1 MNLKSEDL
9 VATKKKD
16 EDFIESLWY
25 ELRNTQDDRLRALRD
40 GDKHKSAL
48 LAGEV
53 NGMLWVIKKV
63 EDYLSD

>member
-1 MNLKSEDL
+1 M
-9 VATKKKD
+9 VATRKKD

-25 ELRNTQDDRLRALRD
+25 ELRNTQDDRLQALRD
-40 GDKHKSAL
+40 GDTHKSTL

-53 NGMLWVIKKV
+53 NGMLWVIKMV

>member
-1 MNLKSEDL
+1 M

-25 ELRNTQDDRLRALRD
+25 ELRNTQDDRLQALRD

-53 NGMLWVIKKV
+53 NGMLWVIKMV
-63 EDYLSD
+63 EDYFSD

>member
-1 MNLKSEDL
+1 MRGMIIM
-9 VATKKKD
+9 TTMD

-25 ELRNTQDDRLRALRD
+25 KLRNTQDDRLRALRD
-40 GDKHKSAL
+40 GDKHKSTL

-53 NGMLWVIKKV
+53 NGMLWVIKRV

>member
-1 MNLKSEDL
+1 M

-25 ELRNTQDDRLRALRD
+25 ELRNTQDDRLQALRD
-40 GDKHKSAL
+40 GDKHKSTL

-53 NGMLWVIKKV
+53 NGMLWVINMV
-63 EDYLSD
+63 QHYLSD

>member
-1 MNLKSEDL
+1 M
-9 VATKKKD
+9 KKKD
-16 EDFIESLWY
+16 EDFIESLLY
-25 ELRNTQDDRLRALRD
+25 KIRNTQDDRLRALRD

-53 NGMLWVIKKV
+53 NGLLWAIQRI

>member
-1 MNLKSEDL
+1 M

-25 ELRNTQDDRLRALRD
+25 ELRNTQDDRLQALRD
-40 GDKHKSAL
+40 GDKHKSTL

-53 NGMLWVIKKV
+53 NGMLWVIKMV

>member
-1 MNLKSEDL
+1 MRGIIIM
-9 VATKKKD
+9 TTMD

-25 ELRNTQDDRLRALRD
+25 KLRNTQDDRFRALRD

>member
-1 MNLKSEDL
+1 M

-16 EDFIESLWY
+16 KDFIEDLWY
-25 ELRNTQDDRLRALRD
+25 KLRNTQDDRLRALRD
-40 GDKHKSAL
+40 GNKHKSTL

>member
-1 MNLKSEDL
+1 VISL
-9 VATKKKD
+9 TKKD

-25 ELRNTQDDRLRALRD
+25 KLRNTQDDRLRALRD

-53 NGMLWVIKKV
+53 NGMLWVIQRI

>member
-1 MNLKSEDL
+1 MIIM
-9 VATKKKD
+9 TTMD

-25 ELRNTQDDRLRALRD
+25 KPRNTQDDILRALRD
-40 GDKHKSAL
+40 GAKHKSTL

-53 NGMLWVIKKV
+53 NGTLWVIKKV

>member
-1 MNLKSEDL
+1 MISLKKED
-9 VATKKKD
+9 
-16 EDFIESLWY
+16 EYFIESLWCK
-25 ELRNTQDDRLRALRD
+25 LRDTQDDRLRALRD

-53 NGMLWVIKKV
+53 NGMLWAIKMV

>member
-1 MNLKSEDL
+1 M
-9 VATKKKD
+9 VTTKEKD
-16 EDFIESLWY
+16 KDFIEDLWY

-40 GDKHKSAL
+40 GNKHKSTL

>member
-1 MNLKSEDL
+1 MIDL
-9 VATKKKD
+9 KKKD

-25 ELRNTQDDRLRALRD
+25 KLRNTQDDRLQALRD
-40 GDKHKSAL
+40 GDKHKSTL

-53 NGMLWVIKKV
+53 NGMLWAIKRV